1 MTVLGVATSILQLAF
16 GNPDGSGV
24 LLPFVVSLVAA
35 TSLVL
40 WWMISYAQSLEK
52 KLEPRIDISLDDT
65 HKGVRTRKTTD
76 GHWSKWVQFVVCPS
90 TNQALNDC
98 EARVVKIERLLE
110 DSTFELIENEPLLC
124 EWSQMSHGTTR
135 IAIPV
140 GVRQS
145 ANLFC
150 VQENETYLQV
160 QLQPQQLHL
169 RECLQNAGT
178 FRLTVIVSANGA
190 RSRQESFRFVWGGSY
205 EEIQIEK
212 W

>member
-1 MTVLGVATSILQLAF
+1 MGQGKISTLIRGVGDRRYLLVPIAMTVLGLATSAIQLTF
-16 GNPDGSGV
+16 GNPNGWGV
-24 LLPFVVSLVAA
+24 LLPIVISIAVA
-35 TSLVL
+35 TGLVL

-65 HKGVRTRKTTD
+65 HKGVRTRKTTGGD
-76 GHWSKWVQFVVCPS
+76 WSKWVQFVVCPS

-150 VQENETYLQV
+150 VKENDTFLQV
-160 QLQPQQLHL
+160 
-169 RECLQNAGT
+169 
-178 FRLTVIVSANGA
+178 
-190 RSRQESFRFVWGGSY
+190 
-205 EEIQIEK
+205 
-212 W
+212 